1 MYAAYIRERELQATA
16 VRLATEMY
24 EKIDL
29 GITAPE
35 GMREYTKQRKTRIL
49 YRSIRRV
56 RRCYNPD
63 PRSIRRRYA
72 RIAEMQRGIRA

>member
-35 GMREYTKQRKTRIL
+35 GMREYTKQRWRL
-49 YRSIRRV
+49 
-56 RRCYNPD
+56 
-63 PRSIRRRYA
+63 
-72 RIAEMQRGIRA
+72 